1 MVKEE
6 AKGRRP
12 SKEYGHPKERRMSI
26 MSQTGRE
33 FSVIVGC
40 IQFINF

>member
-1 MVKEE
+1 M
-6 AKGRRP
+6 KGRRP
-12 SKEYGHPKERRMSI
+12 SKDHVHPKERRMSV

-40 IQFINF
+40 ITQFVNF